1 MEDVRLFDT
10 ASRSVK
16 PLSAA
21 EGKALKFYA
30 CGPTVYGPA
39 HIGNFRTF
47 VAQDLLV
54 RVWQEAGGKVQHVRN
69 LTDVDDKTIRGAREA
84 KQRLGDFTQGW
95 TDRFWKDGQALGL
108 QKPTKEPRATE
119 FIPKQI
125 SLVEKLVQGGHAY
138 VAGGSVYFRVKSFAS
153 YGKLSHLDEREVKE
167 GASGRADADEYAREQ
182 AADFVLWKA
191 YKEEDGDVFW
201 ESPWGKGRPGWHLEC
216 SAMAMEILGEPIDLH
231 GGGADLIFPHHE
243 NEIAQS
249 EAATGKAFVRHWFHV
264 SHLLVENRKMSKSL
278 GNLYTLDDV
287 TSRGWDS
294 SDLRLVLLSGH
305 YRQPLNFSWDTMS
318 AVHHGRERLGRLRSW
333 LEESCQGV
341 KGKGWGSF
349 QSAWDALR
357 EDLETPKALGAMYT
371 AVGELEQKRK
381 TGLTPEE
388 AAKELA
394 GLDRILSVFGVEP
407 AFEKTVEAPDE
418 IRKLGEAREAAR
430 KAKDWKESDR
440 LRDELAQHGWEVRDA
455 AGSWRLVR
463 KPGTP

>member
-1 MEDVRLFDT
+1 MEEVSLFDT

-16 PLSAA
+16 PLLASD
-21 EGKALKFYA
+21 GKELKFYA

-47 VAQDLLV
+47 VVQDLLV
-54 RVWQEAGGKVQHVRN
+54 RVWQRAGGKVRHVRN

-84 KQRLGDFTQGW
+84 KQKLKNFTQGW
-95 TDRFWKDGQALGL
+95 TDLFWKDGQDLRL
-108 QKPTKEPRATE
+108 QKPTQEPRATE
-119 FIPKQI
+119 FIPKQMA
-125 SLVEKLVQGGHAY
+125 LVEKLIQGGHAY
-138 VAGGSVYFRVKSFAS
+138 EAEGSVYFRVKSFAA

-167 GASGRADADEYAREQ
+167 GASGRADSDEYAREQ

-191 YKEEDGDVFW
+191 YKEEDGEVFW

-216 SAMAMEILGEPIDLH
+216 SAMAMEILGETIDLH

-243 NEIAQS
+243 NEIAQC

-305 YRQPLNFSWDTMS
+305 YRQPLNFSWDTMK
-318 AVHHGRERLGRLRSW
+318 AVRHGRERLGRLRLC
-333 LEESCQGV
+333 LEEAC
-341 KGKGWGSF
+341 KGKKGEGWGSF
-349 QSAWDALR
+349 QPAWDALR
-357 EDLETPKALGAMYT
+357 EDLETPKALGALYT
-371 AVGELEQKRK
+371 AVGELEQQQKKGFSQRQ
-381 TGLTPEE
+381 
-388 AAKELA
+388 AAKELS
-394 GLDRILSVFGVEP
+394 GLDLILDVFGISPSLEQEVQ
-407 AFEKTVEAPDE
+407 APE
-418 IRKLGEAREAAR
+418 EMQSLAKARSAAR
-430 KAKDWKESDR
+430 LAKDWKESDR
-440 LRDELAQHGWEVRDA
+440 LRDELANHGWEVRDA

-463 KPGTP
+463 RPGTP